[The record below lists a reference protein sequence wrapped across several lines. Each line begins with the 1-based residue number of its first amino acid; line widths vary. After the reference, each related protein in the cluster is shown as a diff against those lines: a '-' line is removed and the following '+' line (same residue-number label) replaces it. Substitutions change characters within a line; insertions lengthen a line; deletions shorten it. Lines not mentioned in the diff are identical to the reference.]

1 MRLTPAGRSS
11 SAKYNNTVRLE
22 TLRCAMVEQLRSPP
36 RGFEEV
42 TVRHFSMCRQ
52 RIVVQAR
59 RWMFEARHT
68 DKFARYERTYAELL
82 SLLDTDAMNQYD
94 CIAPLPEDLAALETL
109 EPSFF
114 RLVRSNNSGIQGG
127 SMALVGDH
135 QYDLNLS
142 DSASEQVNPWAPG
155 AYISSTRRSSGNE
168 GDPDDPDD
176 ELYD

>member
-11 SAKYNNTVRLE
+11 SAKYNNIVRLE

-42 TVRHFSMCRQ
+42 TVRHFAMCRQ

-59 RWMFEARHT
+59 RWMLEARHT

-94 CIAPLPEDLAALETL
+94 CIAPLPEDLEALETL
-109 EPSFF
+109 EPSFV
-114 RLVRSNNSGIQGG
+114 RLVCSSN
-127 SMALVGDH
+127 
-135 QYDLNLS
+135 DLNQP
-142 DSASEQVNPWAPG
+142 DSASEQVNPWAAG
-155 AYISSTRRSSGNE
+155 ASIVSIRRSSGMGTGHE
-168 GDPDDPDD
+168 RDPDD